1 MLDVLIASAAHP
13 QVRAH
18 WLTTATATHVLVIA
32 LAVSATKGALDQRP
46 LVPADAA
53 ILLYVPKPPAPP
65 PPEAPKPAVD
75 LVRLN
80 AAPPPK
86 GFQTVVAPVD
96 MPAVIPP
103 IDLHQRPLD
112 PRDFTGR
119 GVEGGVAS
127 GVVGGTGPV
136 VQDAETLTGIYE
148 ASSQLEGFVQAVLV
162 KAAAPAYPAA
172 LAAVG
177 IEGRV
182 STEFV
187 IDTTGRVEQGSIRI
201 LDSTHPAFET
211 SARTAVAAALFQPAR
226 FGARPVRQLTRQA
239 IRFVAAH

>member
-13 QVRAH
+13 QVRAR
-18 WLTTATATHVLVIA
+18 WLTTATMTHGLLIA
-32 LAVSATKGALDQRP
+32 LAITATRGALEQAR
-46 LVPADAA
+46 VAPADPA
-53 ILLYVPKPPAPP
+53 ILLFVPKPPPPP
-65 PPEAPKPAVD
+65 PPETPRQPIDVAKI
-75 LVRLN
+75 N

-86 GFQTVVAPVD
+86 GFQTVVAPID

-103 IDLHQRPLD
+103 INLKERPLD
-112 PRDFTGR
+112 PRDFSGR

-127 GVVGGTGPV
+127 GVVGGTGV
-136 VQDAETLTGIYE
+136 VDPAASLDGVYE
-148 ASSQLEGFVQAVLV
+148 ATTQLEGFEQAVLV
-162 KAAAPAYPAA
+162 KGATPVYPTA

-187 IDTTGRVEQGSIRI
+187 IDTLGRVERASIRI
-201 LDSTHPAFET
+201 LQSTHPAFEA

-226 FGARPVRQLTRQA
+226 FGPHPVRQLTRQA
-239 IRFVAAH
+239 IRFVAAQ